1 MTKPSKGAAAFLSCF
16 GLMFFVP
23 GLLSLFTFLANS
35 RNPGGSGTLVAA
47 AIALFISLIGAGFL
61 VLAVVGYRR
70 LKQQAA
76 VEEANPSSP
85 WLWRT
90 DWANRRAESLRKKSE
105 ATAWVVCILCNLVI
119 LPVAAS
125 LVPQMARRND
135 PRAFLLL
142 GIGLVGV
149 ILFV

>member
-1 MTKPSKGAAAFLSCF
+1 MTKPSKGAAAFLICF

-35 RNPGGSGTLVAA
+35 RNPGSSGTLVGA
-47 AIALFISLIGAGFL
+47 AIALFISAIGAGFL
-61 VLAVVGYRR
+61 VLAVGGYRR

-85 WLWRT
+85 WLWRA
-90 DWANRRAESLRKKSE
+90 DWANRKAESLRKKSE
-105 ATAWVVCILCNLVI
+105 ATTWVVCIFCNLVI

-125 LVPQMARRND
+125 LFPQTGRHND
-135 PRAFLLL
+135 PRVFLLL
-142 GIGLVGV
+142 GFGLVGG
-149 ILFV
+149 ILF